1 MIRTLKHLTYTLKTE
16 LATINDILADVDS
29 YYISWSKV
37 KTDKDTGLP
46 LTDADGNYRTR
57 QLNSTKIELKRI
69 QKRILTLLMSHV
81 EIPPYAFGG
90 VPKKDNIKNAKYH
103 QGNKY
108 IFTTDLRSFFPSIS
122 HNSVFEVYCNNGYS
136 PTVARILTK
145 LTTYKY
151 QLPQG
156 VPTSTLLAL
165 LAFKPTGDKLYDYA
179 LQHNLKFSI
188 FVDDITISSKE
199 DFKHLIPE
207 ILNIISTSGYKISHN
222 KTFYKT
228 KNPIVTGVKCQNN
241 RIKLPQSIYKRIS
254 RYNNSND
261 SRYKG
266 LIMYKKHVETLNAK

>member
-46 LTDADGNYRTR
+46 LTDADGNQRTR

-69 QKRILTLLMSHV
+69 QKRILALLMSHV
-81 EIPPYAFGG
+81 EIPTYAFGG

-188 FVDDITISSKE
+188 FVDDITISSKV
-199 DFKHLIPE
+199 DFKHLVPE
-207 ILNIISTSGYKISHN
+207 ILDIIVSAGYKISHN
-222 KTFYKT
+222 KTHYST
-228 KNPIVTGVKCQNN
+228 KNPIITGIKCQNN
-241 RIKLPQSIYKRIS
+241 RIKLPQSTYKRIS
-254 RYNNSND
+254 KLPKDSNS
-261 SRYKG
+261 YKG
-266 LIMYKKHVETLNAK
+266 LIMYRKRIDSNTKSF

>member
-46 LTDADGNYRTR
+46 LTDADGNQRTR

-69 QKRILTLLMSHV
+69 QKRILALLMSHV
-81 EIPPYAFGG
+81 EIPTYAFGG

-122 HNSVFEVYCNNGYS
+122 HNRVYEVYCNNGYS

-188 FVDDITISSKE
+188 FVDDITISSKV
-199 DFKHLIPE
+199 DFKHLVPE
-207 ILNIISTSGYKISHN
+207 ILDIIVSAGYKISHN
-222 KTFYKT
+222 KTHYST
-228 KNPIVTGVKCQNN
+228 KNPIITGIKCQNN
-241 RIKLPQSIYKRIS
+241 RIKLPQSTYKRIS
-254 RYNNSND
+254 KLPKDSNS
-261 SRYKG
+261 YKG
-266 LIMYKKHVETLNAK
+266 LIMYRKRIDSNGE

>member
-46 LTDADGNYRTR
+46 LTDADGNQRTR

-69 QKRILTLLMSHV
+69 QKRILALLMSHV
-81 EIPPYAFGG
+81 EIPTYAFGG
-90 VPKKDNIKNAKYH
+90 VPNKDNIKNAKYH

-122 HNSVFEVYCNNGYS
+122 HNRVFEVYCDNGYS

-188 FVDDITISSKE
+188 FVDDITISSNV

-207 ILNIISTSGYKISHN
+207 ILDIIVSAGYKISHN
-222 KTFYKT
+222 KTHYST
-228 KNPIVTGVKCQNN
+228 KNPIITGIKCQNN
-241 RIKLPQSIYKRIS
+241 RIKLPQSTYKRIS
-254 RYNNSND
+254 KLPKDSNS
-261 SRYKG
+261 YKG
-266 LIMYKKHVETLNAK
+266 LIMYRKRIDSNGQS

>member
-46 LTDADGNYRTR
+46 LTDADGNQRTR

-122 HNSVFEVYCNNGYS
+122 HNRVFEVYCNNGYS

-188 FVDDITISSKE
+188 FVDDITISSKV
-199 DFKHLIPE
+199 DFKHLVPD
-207 ILNIISTSGYKISHN
+207 ILDIIVSAGYTISHN
-222 KTFYKT
+222 KTHYST
-228 KNPIVTGVKCQNN
+228 KNPIITGIKCQNN
-241 RIKLPQSIYKRIS
+241 RIKLPQSTYKRIS
-254 RYNNSND
+254 KLPKDSNS
-261 SRYKG
+261 YKG
-266 LIMYKKHVETLNAK
+266 LIMYRKRIDSNGE

>member
-46 LTDADGNYRTR
+46 LTDADGNQRTR

-69 QKRILTLLMSHV
+69 QKRILALLMSHV

-103 QGNKY
+103 QGNKH

-179 LQHNLKFSI
+179 LKHNLKFSI
-188 FVDDITISSKE
+188 FVDDITISSKV
-199 DFKHLIPE
+199 DFKHLVPE
-207 ILNIISTSGYKISHN
+207 ILDIIVSAGYKISHN
-222 KTFYKT
+222 KTHYST
-228 KNPIVTGVKCQNN
+228 KNPIITGIKCQNN
-241 RIKLPQSIYKRIS
+241 RIKLPQSTYKRIS
-254 RYNNSND
+254 KLPKDSNS
-261 SRYKG
+261 YKG
-266 LIMYKKHVETLNAK
+266 LIMYRKRIDSNGE

>member
-1 MIRTLKHLTYTLKTE
+1 MIRTLKHLTYTLRTE
-16 LATINDILADVDS
+16 LATIDDILADIDS

-46 LTDADGNYRTR
+46 LTDSDGNQRTR

-81 EIPPYAFGG
+81 EIPTYAFGG
-90 VPKKDNIKNAKYH
+90 VPKNDNIKNAKYH

-122 HNSVFEVYCNNGYS
+122 HNSVFEVYCNNDYS

-188 FVDDITISSKE
+188 FVDDITISSKV
-199 DFKHLIPE
+199 DFKHLVPD
-207 ILNIISTSGYKISHN
+207 ILDIIVSAGYKISHN
-222 KTFYKT
+222 KTHYST
-228 KNPIVTGVKCQNN
+228 KNPIITGIKCQNN
-241 RIKLPQSIYKRIS
+241 RIKLPQSTYKRLS
-254 RYNNSND
+254 KLPKDSNS
-261 SRYKG
+261 YKG
-266 LIMYKKHVETLNAK
+266 LIMYRKRIDSNGE

>member
-1 MIRTLKHLTYTLKTE
+1 MICTLKHLTYTLKTE

-188 FVDDITISSKE
+188 FVDDITISSKV
-199 DFKHLIPE
+199 DFKQLVPD
-207 ILNIISTSGYKISHN
+207 ILDIIVSAGYKISHN
-222 KTFYKT
+222 KTHYST
-228 KNPIVTGVKCQNN
+228 KNPIITGIKCQNN

-254 RYNNSND
+254 KLPKDSNS
-261 SRYKG
+261 YKG
-266 LIMYKKHVETLNAK
+266 LIMYRKRIDSNGE

>member
-1 MIRTLKHLTYTLKTE
+1 MIRTLKHLTYTLRTG
-16 LATINDILADVDS
+16 LATINDILADIDS

-46 LTDADGNYRTR
+46 LTDADGNQRTR

-69 QKRILTLLMSHV
+69 QKRILALLMSHV
-81 EIPPYAFGG
+81 EIPTYAFGG

-122 HNSVFEVYCNNGYS
+122 HSRVFEVYCDNGYS

-156 VPTSTLLAL
+156 IPTSTLLAL
-165 LAFKPTGDKLYDYA
+165 LAFKPTGDRLNEYA
-179 LQHNLKFSI
+179 IQHNLKFSI

-199 DFKHLIPE
+199 DFKHLVPE
-207 ILNIISTSGYKISHN
+207 ILNIISMSGYKISHN

-254 RYNNSND
+254 RFNNLND
-261 SRYKG
+261 RRYKG
-266 LIMYKKHVETLNAK
+266 LIIYKKHVETLNAK

>member
-46 LTDADGNYRTR
+46 LTDADGNQRTR

-69 QKRILTLLMSHV
+69 QKRILALLMSHV
-81 EIPPYAFGG
+81 EIPTYAFGG
-90 VPKKDNIKNAKYH
+90 VPNKDNIKNAKYH

-122 HNSVFEVYCNNGYS
+122 HNRVFEVYCNNGYS

-188 FVDDITISSKE
+188 FVDDITISSKV
-199 DFKHLIPE
+199 DFKHLVPE
-207 ILNIISTSGYKISHN
+207 ILDIIVSAGYKISHN
-222 KTFYKT
+222 KTHYST
-228 KNPIVTGVKCQNN
+228 KNPIITGIKCQNN
-241 RIKLPQSIYKRIS
+241 RIKLPQSTYKRIS
-254 RYNNSND
+254 KLPKDSNS
-261 SRYKG
+261 YKG
-266 LIMYKKHVETLNAK
+266 LIMYRKRIDSNTKSF

>member
-46 LTDADGNYRTR
+46 LTDADGNQRTR

-69 QKRILTLLMSHV
+69 QKRILALLMSHV
-81 EIPPYAFGG
+81 EIPTYAFGG

-122 HNSVFEVYCNNGYS
+122 HNRVFEVYCDNGYS

-165 LAFKPTGDKLYDYA
+165 LAFKSTGDKLYDYA

-188 FVDDITISSKE
+188 FVDDITISSKV
-199 DFKHLIPE
+199 DFKHLVPD
-207 ILNIISTSGYKISHN
+207 ILDIIVSAGYKISHN
-222 KTFYKT
+222 KTHYST
-228 KNPIVTGVKCQNN
+228 KNPIITGIKCQNN
-241 RIKLPQSIYKRIS
+241 RIKLPQSTYKRIS
-254 RYNNSND
+254 KLPKDSNS
-261 SRYKG
+261 YKG
-266 LIMYKKHVETLNAK
+266 LIMYRKRIDSNGE

>member
-46 LTDADGNYRTR
+46 LTDADGNQRTR

-69 QKRILTLLMSHV
+69 QKRILALLMSHV
-81 EIPPYAFGG
+81 EIPTYAFGG

-136 PTVARILTK
+136 PTVSRILTK

-188 FVDDITISSKE
+188 FVDDITISSKV
-199 DFKHLIPE
+199 DFKHLVPE
-207 ILNIISTSGYKISHN
+207 ILDIIVSAGYKISHN
-222 KTFYKT
+222 KTHYST
-228 KNPIVTGVKCQNN
+228 KNPIITGIKCQNN
-241 RIKLPQSIYKRIS
+241 RIKLPQSTYKRIS
-254 RYNNSND
+254 KLPKDSNS
-261 SRYKG
+261 YKG
-266 LIMYKKHVETLNAK
+266 LIMYRKRIDSNGE

>member
-46 LTDADGNYRTR
+46 LTDADGNQRTR

-81 EIPPYAFGG
+81 EIPTYAFGG

-122 HNSVFEVYCNNGYS
+122 HNRVFEVYCNNGYS

-188 FVDDITISSKE
+188 FVDDITISSKV
-199 DFKHLIPE
+199 DFKHLVPE
-207 ILNIISTSGYKISHN
+207 ILDIIVSAGYKISHN
-222 KTFYKT
+222 KTHYST
-228 KNPIVTGVKCQNN
+228 KNPIITGIKCQNN
-241 RIKLPQSIYKRIS
+241 RIKLPQSTYKRIS
-254 RYNNSND
+254 KLPKDSNS
-261 SRYKG
+261 YKG
-266 LIMYKKHVETLNAK
+266 LIMYRKRIDSNEE

>member
-1 MIRTLKHLTYTLKTE
+1 MIRTLKHLTYTLRTE

-46 LTDADGNYRTR
+46 LTDADGNQRTR

-69 QKRILTLLMSHV
+69 QKRILALLMSHV
-81 EIPPYAFGG
+81 EIPTYAFGG

-145 LTTYKY
+145 LTTYRY

-188 FVDDITISSKE
+188 FVDDITISSKV
-199 DFKHLIPE
+199 DFKHLVPE
-207 ILNIISTSGYKISHN
+207 ILDIIVSAGYKISHN
-222 KTFYKT
+222 KTHYST
-228 KNPIVTGVKCQNN
+228 KNPIITGIKCQNN
-241 RIKLPQSIYKRIS
+241 RIKLPQSTYKRIS
-254 RYNNSND
+254 KLHKDSNS
-261 SRYKG
+261 YKG
-266 LIMYKKHVETLNAK
+266 LIMYRKRIDSNGE

>member
-37 KTDKDTGLP
+37 KTYKDTGLP
-46 LTDADGNYRTR
+46 LTDADGNHRTR

-81 EIPPYAFGG
+81 EIPTYAFGG

-122 HNSVFEVYCNNGYS
+122 HNRVFEVYCNNGYS

-145 LTTYKY
+145 LTTYKF

-188 FVDDITISSKE
+188 FVDDITISSKV
-199 DFKHLIPE
+199 DFKHLVPD
-207 ILNIISTSGYKISHN
+207 ILDIIVSAGYKISHN
-222 KTFYKT
+222 KTHYST
-228 KNPIVTGVKCQNN
+228 KNPIITGIKCQNN
-241 RIKLPQSIYKRIS
+241 RIKLPQSTYKRIS
-254 RYNNSND
+254 KLPKDSNS
-261 SRYKG
+261 YKG
-266 LIMYKKHVETLNAK
+266 LIMYRKRIDSNRE

>member
-1 MIRTLKHLTYTLKTE
+1 MIRTLKHLTYTLRTE

-46 LTDADGNYRTR
+46 LTDANGNQRTR

-69 QKRILTLLMSHV
+69 QKRILALLMSHV
-81 EIPPYAFGG
+81 EIPIYAFGG

-188 FVDDITISSKE
+188 FVDDITISSNV

-207 ILNIISTSGYKISHN
+207 ILDIIVSAGYKISHN
-222 KTFYKT
+222 KTHYST
-228 KNPIVTGVKCQNN
+228 KNPIITGIKCQNN
-241 RIKLPQSIYKRIS
+241 RIKLPQSTYKRIS
-254 RYNNSND
+254 KLPKYSNS
-261 SRYKG
+261 YKG
-266 LIMYKKHVETLNAK
+266 LIMYRNRIDSNGE

>member
-1 MIRTLKHLTYTLKTE
+1 MIRTLKHLTYTLRTE
-16 LATINDILADVDS
+16 LATINDILADIDS

-46 LTDADGNYRTR
+46 LTDADGNQRTR

-81 EIPPYAFGG
+81 EIPTYAFGG

-188 FVDDITISSKE
+188 FVDDITISSKV
-199 DFKHLIPE
+199 DFKQLVPD
-207 ILNIISTSGYKISHN
+207 ILDIIVSAGYKISHN
-222 KTFYKT
+222 KTHYST
-228 KNPIVTGVKCQNN
+228 KNPIITGVKCQNN
-241 RIKLPQSIYKRIS
+241 RIKLPQSTYKRIS
-254 RYNNSND
+254 KLPKDSNS
-261 SRYKG
+261 YKG
-266 LIMYKKHVETLNAK
+266 LIMYRKRIDSNRE

>member
-46 LTDADGNYRTR
+46 LTDADGNQRTR

-69 QKRILTLLMSHV
+69 QKRILALLMSHV

-103 QGNKY
+103 QGNKH

-188 FVDDITISSKE
+188 FVDDITISSKV
-199 DFKHLIPE
+199 DFKHLVPE
-207 ILNIISTSGYKISHN
+207 ILDIIVSAGYKISHN
-222 KTFYKT
+222 KTHYST
-228 KNPIVTGVKCQNN
+228 KNPIITGIKCQNN
-241 RIKLPQSIYKRIS
+241 RIKLPQSTYKRIS
-254 RYNNSND
+254 KLPKDSNS
-261 SRYKG
+261 YKG
-266 LIMYKKHVETLNAK
+266 LIMYRKRIDSNGE

>member
-16 LATINDILADVDS
+16 LATINDIIADVDS

-37 KTDKDTGLP
+37 KTDKGTGLP
-46 LTDADGNYRTR
+46 LTDADGNHRTR

-69 QKRILTLLMSHV
+69 QKRILALLMSHV
-81 EIPPYAFGG
+81 EIPTYAFGG
-90 VPKKDNIKNAKYH
+90 VPNKDNIKNAKYH

-188 FVDDITISSKE
+188 FVDDITISSKV
-199 DFKHLIPE
+199 DFKHLVPE
-207 ILNIISTSGYKISHN
+207 ILDIIVSAGYKISHN
-222 KTFYKT
+222 KTHYST
-228 KNPIVTGVKCQNN
+228 KNPIITGVKCQNN
-241 RIKLPQSIYKRIS
+241 RIKLPQSTYKRMS
-254 RYNNSND
+254 KLPKDSNS
-261 SRYKG
+261 YKG
-266 LIMYKKHVETLNAK
+266 LIMYRKRIDSNGE

>member
-46 LTDADGNYRTR
+46 LTDADGNQRTR

-69 QKRILTLLMSHV
+69 QKRILALLMSHV
-81 EIPPYAFGG
+81 EIPTYAFGG

-122 HNSVFEVYCNNGYS
+122 HNRVFEVYCDNGYS

-188 FVDDITISSKE
+188 FVDDISISSKV
-199 DFKHLIPE
+199 DFKHLVPE
-207 ILNIISTSGYKISHN
+207 ILDIIVSAGYKISHN
-222 KTFYKT
+222 KTHYST
-228 KNPIVTGVKCQNN
+228 KNPIITGIKCQNN
-241 RIKLPQSIYKRIS
+241 RIKLPQSTYKRIS
-254 RYNNSND
+254 KLPKDSNS
-261 SRYKG
+261 YKG
-266 LIMYKKHVETLNAK
+266 LIMYRKRIDSNGE

>member
-16 LATINDILADVDS
+16 LATINDIIADVDS

-46 LTDADGNYRTR
+46 LTDANGNQRTR

-69 QKRILTLLMSHV
+69 QKRILALLMSHV
-81 EIPPYAFGG
+81 EIPTYAFGG

-165 LAFKPTGDKLYDYA
+165 LAFKPTEDKLYDYA

-188 FVDDITISSKE
+188 FVDDITISSKV
-199 DFKHLIPE
+199 DFKHLVPE
-207 ILNIISTSGYKISHN
+207 ILDIIVSAGYKISHN
-222 KTFYKT
+222 KTHYST
-228 KNPIVTGVKCQNN
+228 KNPIITGIKCQNN
-241 RIKLPQSIYKRIS
+241 RIKLPQSTYKRIS
-254 RYNNSND
+254 KLPKDSNS
-261 SRYKG
+261 YKG
-266 LIMYKKHVETLNAK
+266 LIMYRKRIDSNGE

>member
-46 LTDADGNYRTR
+46 LTDADGNQRTR

-69 QKRILTLLMSHV
+69 QKRILALLMSHV
-81 EIPPYAFGG
+81 EIPTYAFGG

-122 HNSVFEVYCNNGYS
+122 HNRVFEVYCDNGYS

-165 LAFKPTGDKLYDYA
+165 LAFKSTGDKLYDYA

-188 FVDDITISSKE
+188 FVDDITISSKV
-199 DFKHLIPE
+199 DFKQLVPD
-207 ILNIISTSGYKISHN
+207 ILDIIVSAGYKISHN
-222 KTFYKT
+222 KTHYST
-228 KNPIVTGVKCQNN
+228 KNPIITGIKCQNN
-241 RIKLPQSIYKRIS
+241 RIKLSQSTYKRIS
-254 RYNNSND
+254 KLPKDSNS
-261 SRYKG
+261 YKG
-266 LIMYKKHVETLNAK
+266 LIMYRKRIDSNVE

>member
-1 MIRTLKHLTYTLKTE
+1 MICTLKHLTYTLKTE
-16 LATINDILADVDS
+16 LATINDILANIDS

-37 KTDKDTGLP
+37 KTNKDTGLP
-46 LTDADGNYRTR
+46 LTDADGNHRTR

-81 EIPPYAFGG
+81 EIPTYAFGG

-179 LQHNLKFSI
+179 SQHNLKFSI
-188 FVDDITISSKE
+188 FVDDITISSKA
-199 DFKHLIPE
+199 DFKHLVPD
-207 ILNIISTSGYKISHN
+207 ILDIIVSDGYKISHN
-222 KTFYKT
+222 KTHYST
-228 KNPIVTGVKCQNN
+228 KNPIITGIKCQNH
-241 RIKLPQSIYKRIS
+241 RIKLPQSTYKRIS
-254 RYNNSND
+254 KLPKDSNS
-261 SRYKG
+261 YKG
-266 LIMYKKHVETLNAK
+266 LIMYRKRIDSNGE

>member
-1 MIRTLKHLTYTLKTE
+1 MIRTLKHLTYTLRTE

-46 LTDADGNYRTR
+46 LTDADGNQRTR

-69 QKRILTLLMSHV
+69 QKKILALLMSHV
-81 EIPPYAFGG
+81 EIPTYAFGG

-188 FVDDITISSKE
+188 FVDDITISSKV
-199 DFKHLIPE
+199 DFKHLVPE
-207 ILNIISTSGYKISHN
+207 ILDIIVSAGYKISHN
-222 KTFYKT
+222 KTHYST
-228 KNPIVTGVKCQNN
+228 KNPIITGIKCQNN
-241 RIKLPQSIYKRIS
+241 RIKLPQSTYKRIS
-254 RYNNSND
+254 KLPKDSNS
-261 SRYKG
+261 YKG
-266 LIMYKKHVETLNAK
+266 LIMYRKRIDSNGE

>member
-46 LTDADGNYRTR
+46 LTDANGNQRTR

-69 QKRILTLLMSHV
+69 QKRILALLMSHV
-81 EIPPYAFGG
+81 EIPTYAFGG

-188 FVDDITISSKE
+188 FVDDITISSKV
-199 DFKHLIPE
+199 DFKHLVPE
-207 ILNIISTSGYKISHN
+207 ILDIIVSAGYKISHN
-222 KTFYKT
+222 KTHYST
-228 KNPIVTGVKCQNN
+228 KNPIITGIKCQNN
-241 RIKLPQSIYKRIS
+241 RIKLPQSTYKRIS
-254 RYNNSND
+254 KLPKDSNS
-261 SRYKG
+261 YKG
-266 LIMYKKHVETLNAK
+266 LIMYRKRIDSNGE

>member
-46 LTDADGNYRTR
+46 LTDADGNQRTR

-69 QKRILTLLMSHV
+69 QKRILALLMSHV
-81 EIPPYAFGG
+81 EIPTYAFGG

-188 FVDDITISSKE
+188 FVDDITISSKV
-199 DFKHLIPE
+199 DFKHLVPE
-207 ILNIISTSGYKISHN
+207 ILDIIVSAGYKISHN
-222 KTFYKT
+222 KTHYST
-228 KNPIVTGVKCQNN
+228 KNPIITGIKCQNN
-241 RIKLPQSIYKRIS
+241 RIKLPQSTYKRIS
-254 RYNNSND
+254 KLPKDSNS
-261 SRYKG
+261 YKG
-266 LIMYKKHVETLNAK
+266 LIMYRKRIDSNGE

>member
-1 MIRTLKHLTYTLKTE
+1 MIRTLKHLTYTLRTE
-16 LATINDILADVDS
+16 LATIDDILADIDS

-46 LTDADGNYRTR
+46 LTDADGNQRTR

-81 EIPPYAFGG
+81 EIPTYAFGG
-90 VPKKDNIKNAKYH
+90 VPKKDNIKNSKYH

-122 HNSVFEVYCNNGYS
+122 HNRVYEVYCNNGYS

-165 LAFKPTGDKLYDYA
+165 LAFKPIGDKLYDYA

-188 FVDDITISSKE
+188 FVDDITISSKV
-199 DFKHLIPE
+199 DFKHLVPE
-207 ILNIISTSGYKISHN
+207 ILDIIVSAGYKISHN
-222 KTFYKT
+222 KTHYST
-228 KNPIVTGVKCQNN
+228 KNPIITGIKCQNN
-241 RIKLPQSIYKRIS
+241 RIKLPQSTYKRMS
-254 RYNNSND
+254 KLPKDSNS
-261 SRYKG
+261 YKG
-266 LIMYKKHVETLNAK
+266 LIMYRKRIDSNGE

>member
-46 LTDADGNYRTR
+46 LTDADGNQRTR

-69 QKRILTLLMSHV
+69 QKRILALLMSHV
-81 EIPPYAFGG
+81 EIPTYAFGG

-188 FVDDITISSKE
+188 FVDDITISSNV
-199 DFKHLIPE
+199 DFKHLVPE
-207 ILNIISTSGYKISHN
+207 ILDIIVTAGYKISHN
-222 KTFYKT
+222 KTHYST
-228 KNPIVTGVKCQNN
+228 KNPIITGIKCQNN
-241 RIKLPQSIYKRIS
+241 RIKLPQSTYKRIS
-254 RYNNSND
+254 KLPKDSNS
-261 SRYKG
+261 YKG
-266 LIMYKKHVETLNAK
+266 LIMYRKRIDSNRE

>member
-16 LATINDILADVDS
+16 LATINDILANVDS

-46 LTDADGNYRTR
+46 LTDADGNQRTR

-69 QKRILTLLMSHV
+69 QKRILALLMSHV
-81 EIPPYAFGG
+81 EIPTYAFGG

-122 HNSVFEVYCNNGYS
+122 HNRVFEVYCNNGYS

-188 FVDDITISSKE
+188 FVDDITISSKV
-199 DFKHLIPE
+199 DFKHLVPD
-207 ILNIISTSGYKISHN
+207 ILDIIVSAGYKISHN
-222 KTFYKT
+222 KTHYST
-228 KNPIVTGVKCQNN
+228 KNPIITGIKCQNN
-241 RIKLPQSIYKRIS
+241 RIKLPQSTYKRIS
-254 RYNNSND
+254 KLPKDSNS
-261 SRYKG
+261 YKG
-266 LIMYKKHVETLNAK
+266 LIMYRKRIDSNGE

>member
-1 MIRTLKHLTYTLKTE
+1 MIRTLKHLTYTLRTE

-46 LTDADGNYRTR
+46 LTDADGNQRTR

-69 QKRILTLLMSHV
+69 QKRILALLMSHV
-81 EIPPYAFGG
+81 EIPTYAFGG

-188 FVDDITISSKE
+188 FVDDITISSKV
-199 DFKHLIPE
+199 DFKHLVPE
-207 ILNIISTSGYKISHN
+207 ILDIIVSAGYKISHN
-222 KTFYKT
+222 KTHYST
-228 KNPIVTGVKCQNN
+228 KNPIITGIKCQNN
-241 RIKLPQSIYKRIS
+241 RIKLPQSTYKRIS
-254 RYNNSND
+254 KLPKDSNS
-261 SRYKG
+261 YKG
-266 LIMYKKHVETLNAK
+266 LIMYRKRIDSNGE

>member
-46 LTDADGNYRTR
+46 LTDADGNQRTR

-69 QKRILTLLMSHV
+69 QKRILALLMSHV
-81 EIPPYAFGG
+81 EIPTYAFGG

-122 HNSVFEVYCNNGYS
+122 HNRVFEVYCDNCYS
-136 PTVARILTK
+136 PTVSRILTK

-188 FVDDITISSKE
+188 FVDDITISSKV
-199 DFKHLIPE
+199 DFKHLVPD
-207 ILNIISTSGYKISHN
+207 ILDIIVSAGYKISHN
-222 KTFYKT
+222 KTHYST
-228 KNPIVTGVKCQNN
+228 KNPIITGIKCQNN
-241 RIKLPQSIYKRIS
+241 RIKLPQSTYKRIS
-254 RYNNSND
+254 KLPKDSNS
-261 SRYKG
+261 YKG
-266 LIMYKKHVETLNAK
+266 LIMYRKRIDSNGE

>member
-46 LTDADGNYRTR
+46 LTDADGNQRTR

-69 QKRILTLLMSHV
+69 QKRILALLMSHV
-81 EIPPYAFGG
+81 EIPTYAFGG

-122 HNSVFEVYCNNGYS
+122 HNRVFEVYCDNGYA

-188 FVDDITISSKE
+188 FVDDITISSKV
-199 DFKHLIPE
+199 DFKHLVPD
-207 ILNIISTSGYKISHN
+207 ILDIIVSAGYKISHN
-222 KTFYKT
+222 KTHYST
-228 KNPIVTGVKCQNN
+228 KNPIITGIKCQNN
-241 RIKLPQSIYKRIS
+241 RIKLPQSTYKRIS
-254 RYNNSND
+254 KLPKDSNS
-261 SRYKG
+261 YKG
-266 LIMYKKHVETLNAK
+266 LIMYRKRIDSNGE

>member
-46 LTDADGNYRTR
+46 LTDANGNQRTR

-69 QKRILTLLMSHV
+69 QKRILALLMSHV
-81 EIPPYAFGG
+81 EIPTYAFGG

-188 FVDDITISSKE
+188 FVDDITISSKV
-199 DFKHLIPE
+199 DFKHLVPD
-207 ILNIISTSGYKISHN
+207 ILDIIVSAGYKISHN
-222 KTFYKT
+222 KTHYST
-228 KNPIVTGVKCQNN
+228 KNPIITGIKCQNN
-241 RIKLPQSIYKRIS
+241 RIKLPQSTYKRMS
-254 RYNNSND
+254 KLPKDSNS
-261 SRYKG
+261 YKG
-266 LIMYKKHVETLNAK
+266 LIMYRKRIDSNGE

>member
-46 LTDADGNYRTR
+46 LTDADGNQRTR

-69 QKRILTLLMSHV
+69 QKRILALLMSHV
-81 EIPPYAFGG
+81 EIPTYAFGG

-188 FVDDITISSKE
+188 FVDDITISSKV
-199 DFKHLIPE
+199 DFKHLVPD
-207 ILNIISTSGYKISHN
+207 ILDIIVSAGYKISHN
-222 KTFYKT
+222 KTHYST
-228 KNPIVTGVKCQNN
+228 KNPIITGIKCQNN
-241 RIKLPQSIYKRIS
+241 RIKLPQSTYKRIS
-254 RYNNSND
+254 KLPKDSNS
-261 SRYKG
+261 YKG
-266 LIMYKKHVETLNAK
+266 LIMYRKRIDSNGE

>member
-1 MIRTLKHLTYTLKTE
+1 MIRTLKHLTYTLRTG
-16 LATINDILADVDS
+16 LATINDILADIDS

-46 LTDADGNYRTR
+46 LTDADGNLRTR

-69 QKRILTLLMSHV
+69 QKRILALLISHV

-90 VPKKDNIKNAKYH
+90 VPKKNNIKNAKYH

-122 HNSVFEVYCNNGYS
+122 HNRVFEVYCDNGYS

-165 LAFKPTGDKLYDYA
+165 LAFKPTGDRLNEYA
-179 LQHNLKFSI
+179 IQHNLKFSI

-199 DFKHLIPE
+199 DFKHLVPE
-207 ILNIISTSGYKISHN
+207 ILNIISMSGYKISHN

-254 RYNNSND
+254 RFNNLND

-266 LIMYKKHVETLNAK
+266 LIIYKKHVETLNAK

>member
-16 LATINDILADVDS
+16 LATINDIIADVDS

-46 LTDADGNYRTR
+46 LTDADGNQRTR

-69 QKRILTLLMSHV
+69 QKRILALLMSHV
-81 EIPPYAFGG
+81 EIPTYAFGG

-122 HNSVFEVYCNNGYS
+122 HNRVFEVYCDNGYS

-188 FVDDITISSKE
+188 FVDDITISSKV
-199 DFKHLIPE
+199 DFKQLVPD
-207 ILNIISTSGYKISHN
+207 ILDIIVSAGYKISHN
-222 KTFYKT
+222 KTHYST
-228 KNPIVTGVKCQNN
+228 KNPIITGIKCQNN
-241 RIKLPQSIYKRIS
+241 RIKLPQSTYKRIS
-254 RYNNSND
+254 KLPKDGNS
-261 SRYKG
+261 YKG
-266 LIMYKKHVETLNAK
+266 LIMYRKRIDSNGE

>member
-16 LATINDILADVDS
+16 LATINDILANIDS

-46 LTDADGNYRTR
+46 LTDADGNQRTR

-69 QKRILTLLMSHV
+69 LKRILTLLMSHV

-179 LQHNLKFSI
+179 LKHNLKFSI
-188 FVDDITISSKE
+188 FVDDITISSKV
-199 DFKHLIPE
+199 DFKHLVPE
-207 ILNIISTSGYKISHN
+207 ILDIIVSAGYKISHN
-222 KTFYKT
+222 KTHYST
-228 KNPIVTGVKCQNN
+228 KNPIITGIKCQNN
-241 RIKLPQSIYKRIS
+241 RIKLPQSTYKRMS
-254 RYNNSND
+254 KLPKDSNS
-261 SRYKG
+261 YKG
-266 LIMYKKHVETLNAK
+266 LIMYRKRIDSNGE

>member
-46 LTDADGNYRTR
+46 LTDANGNQRTR

-69 QKRILTLLMSHV
+69 QKRILALLMSHV
-81 EIPPYAFGG
+81 EIPIYAFGG

-199 DFKHLIPE
+199 DFKHLVPE

-266 LIMYKKHVETLNAK
+266 LIMYKKHVETLNVK

>member
-1 MIRTLKHLTYTLKTE
+1 
-16 LATINDILADVDS
+16 
-29 YYISWSKV
+29 
-37 KTDKDTGLP
+37 
-46 LTDADGNYRTR
+46 
-57 QLNSTKIELKRI
+57 
-69 QKRILTLLMSHV
+69 MSHV
-81 EIPPYAFGG
+81 EIPTYAFGG

-188 FVDDITISSKE
+188 FVDDITISSKV
-199 DFKHLIPE
+199 DFKHLVPE
-207 ILNIISTSGYKISHN
+207 ILDIIVSAGYKISHN
-222 KTFYKT
+222 KTHYST
-228 KNPIVTGVKCQNN
+228 KNPIITGIKCQNN
-241 RIKLPQSIYKRIS
+241 RIKLPQSTYKRIS
-254 RYNNSND
+254 KLPKDSNS
-261 SRYKG
+261 YKG
-266 LIMYKKHVETLNAK
+266 LIMYRKRIDSNGEE

>member
-29 YYISWSKV
+29 YYISWSQV

-46 LTDADGNYRTR
+46 LTDADGNQRTR

-69 QKRILTLLMSHV
+69 QKRILALLMSHV
-81 EIPPYAFGG
+81 EIPTYAFGG

-188 FVDDITISSKE
+188 FVDDITISSKV
-199 DFKHLIPE
+199 DFKHLVPE
-207 ILNIISTSGYKISHN
+207 ILDIIVSAGYKISHN
-222 KTFYKT
+222 KTHYST
-228 KNPIVTGVKCQNN
+228 KNPIITGIKCQNN
-241 RIKLPQSIYKRIS
+241 RIKLPQSTYKRIS
-254 RYNNSND
+254 KLPKDSNS
-261 SRYKG
+261 YKG
-266 LIMYKKHVETLNAK
+266 LIMYRKRIDSNGE